1 MRPHLVR
8 VFRIRHYNISFDRL
22 CVDLVQW
29 CKGQIENYTVLFG
42 KQVFSPDA
50 DPKMIAE
57 CNDIT
62 RVQNKKVRGRQ
73 LFACRY
79 AR

>member
-8 VFRIRHYNISFDRL
+8 VFYTRHRNISSDGRF
-22 CVDLVQW
+22 VDLVQW
-29 CKGQIENYTVLFG
+29 CKAQIENYTVLFG

-62 RVQNKKVRGRQ
+62 RMQNKKVRVANPS
-73 LFACRY
+73 LI
-79 AR
+79 